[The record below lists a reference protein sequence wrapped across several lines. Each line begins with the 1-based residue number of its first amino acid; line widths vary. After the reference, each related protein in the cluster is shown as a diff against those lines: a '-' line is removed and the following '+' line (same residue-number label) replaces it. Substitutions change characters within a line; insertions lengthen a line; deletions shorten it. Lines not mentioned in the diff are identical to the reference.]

1 MRACEPVGDES
12 AEAIALMHEG
22 VDDIPLASGRAWWP
36 AEVVS
41 VGVKEDLG
49 R

>member
-1 MRACEPVGDES
+1 LRVCEPVGDES

-22 VDDIPLASGRAWWP
+22 VDDIPLASSRACWP

-41 VGVKEDLG
+41 VGVKEDVG